1 MLLSERDIAYQLGA
15 RFWEPFVESIATIR
29 SMDVVVPVKRGERV
43 IDVRLRTVAKPDKDV
58 AMLLSQLGLQLPTGS
73 KRVQKTGRSV

>member
-1 MLLSERDIAYQLGA
+1 
-15 RFWEPFVESIATIR
+15 VESIATIR

-43 IDVRLRTVAKPDKDV
+43 IDVRPRTVAKPEKDV

-73 KRVQKTGRSV
+73 KLVQNVVEKKA

>member
-73 KRVQKTGRSV
+73 KRAQKTGRSV